1 MERALSFK
9 DTGRGLVVPILLFV
23 AWGIAT
29 RYNLVNARI
38 LVRPALVLSS
48 AAALLRGGDL
58 TNHLLSS
65 LGRDLAGFFAGSF
78 AGLLVGAVMGASR
91 TSERLV
97 GPTFHAAKQVAVFAW
112 IPLIS
117 VWFGTGETA
126 KVLFIALAAFY
137 PVAVNTYEGIRSVAR
152 EYIEV
157 TTVFRFTPWQ
167 IWRKAI
173 FPGALPSIFAG
184 LQLALIYAWLG
195 TLGAEYL
202 LAAGPGIGN
211 LMIDGRER
219 FAMDQVILGV
229 ILAGMIGFALSSLA
243 SLVESHFLRWRVQNV

>member
-1 MERALSFK
+1 
-9 DTGRGLVVPILLFV
+9 
-23 AWGIAT
+23 
-29 RYNLVNARI
+29 
-38 LVRPALVLSS
+38 
-48 AAALLRGGDL
+48 
-58 TNHLLSS
+58 LSS

-152 EYIEV
+152 EYIDV
-157 TTVFRFTPWQ
+157 TAVFRFTPWQ
-167 IWRKAI
+167 IWQKAI

-202 LAAGPGIGN
+202 LAAAPGIGN

-229 ILAGMIGFALSSLA
+229 ILAGIIGFSLSSLA